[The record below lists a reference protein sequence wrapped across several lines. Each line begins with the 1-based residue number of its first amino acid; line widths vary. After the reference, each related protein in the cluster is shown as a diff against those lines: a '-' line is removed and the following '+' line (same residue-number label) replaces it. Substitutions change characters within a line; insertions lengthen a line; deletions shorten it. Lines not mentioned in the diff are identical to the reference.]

1 MSGYGFTQAGTAY
14 DDEDRLTGY
23 ARANSNL
30 TQSWSLTSV
39 GDWSSITTNGTAQ
52 TRTHGP
58 THELLTAGG
67 QNVTTD
73 VKGNITVLP
82 SNLLTP
88 ASTLGLVYDFDN
100 KMKSADV
107 GNNRSV
113 DVEYKYDALGRR
125 VARSGSSGSC
135 AYVQAA
141 QQTLV
146 DYGLGDAPSSPLYR
160 YVYGSYIDEPVV
172 RKGAGSGGTVYYYHR
187 NQQYSVTAITNSSAG
202 VVERYAYQAYGEPTI
217 LDASGSVISSSSINN
232 RYTYTGREWDSTVGL
247 YHFRA
252 RWMSGLTGRFLT
264 RDPIGYNGSPWDLYE
279 FVASNPVRRLDPSG
293 LVSIDCHCTC
303 RRFSPEGTMIGIE
316 QSVKTVD
323 CGGSAAT
330 CCASACASRQDSN
343 DYVTEC
349 EFRGKWKIVPGVD
362 AYDEAEE
369 EFNNNV
375 CEIALCCVPIG
386 GGPIVGGISRTC
398 FRGAIVMTS
407 RGHAMVRIV
416 SPSGK
421 IFYRHMPGQSFVGKP
436 MTCRGTDYYLR
447 DIQWWSRLFPEVP
460 LRNPVGTSSTICSP
474 NCVWTAI
481 RAIGNGL

>member
-39 GDWSSITTNGTAQ
+39 GDWSSITTNGTSQ

-107 GNNRSV
+107 GNNISV

-125 VARSGSSGSC
+125 VARSGSSGSY
-135 AYVQAA
+135 AYVQAD

-172 RKGAGSGGTVYYYHR
+172 RKGAGSGGTIYYYHR
-187 NQQYSVTAITNSSAG
+187 NQQYSITAITNSSAG

-217 LDASGSVISSSSINN
+217 LDASGSVISSSSISN
-232 RYTYTGREWDSTVGL
+232 RYTYTGREWDGTLGL

-264 RDPIGYNGSPWDLYE
+264 RDPIGFDGGSLNVQEYCQGKP
-279 FVASNPVRRLDPSG
+279 FVYVDPSG
-293 LVSIDCHCTC
+293 NSCITCTFVRGGLGGTQTHVRNVDCMGLAENCCASVGPINASTWVSSWRRCDVPDPPPVVDLCAGDWENSGFANCWSCCVKKWFNPMIGLPAAGASGCCMYRIQKGQSLSHIETKSLGRCCGEWITNC
-303 RRFSPEGTMIGIE
+303 RRAVYPNAPGNPWPMRICGNLGRGGGLIVVGGCAIGIE
-316 QSVKTVD
+316 GLCAAY
-323 CGGSAAT
+323 CGG
-330 CCASACASRQDSN
+330 
-343 DYVTEC
+343 
-349 EFRGKWKIVPGVD
+349 
-362 AYDEAEE
+362 
-369 EFNNNV
+369 
-375 CEIALCCVPIG
+375 
-386 GGPIVGGISRTC
+386 
-398 FRGAIVMTS
+398 
-407 RGHAMVRIV
+407 
-416 SPSGK
+416 
-421 IFYRHMPGQSFVGKP
+421 
-436 MTCRGTDYYLR
+436 
-447 DIQWWSRLFPEVP
+447 
-460 LRNPVGTSSTICSP
+460 
-474 NCVWTAI
+474 
-481 RAIGNGL
+481 